1 MIIKLDRRIS
11 CPMQELKL
19 LVYSQ
24 GKRVYN
30 KTSNINEIPPQIF
43 YYLIL
48 ESLSDTYGL
57 FAHQVYV
64 NDLKF
69 KNKSVGNVSV

>member
-1 MIIKLDRRIS
+1 MSKNTYIYDYKADIEEIIS

-30 KTSNINEIPPQIF
+30 KKRPNINEIPPQIF
-43 YYLIL
+43 TI
-48 ESLSDTYGL
+48 
-57 FAHQVYV
+57 
-64 NDLKF
+64 
-69 KNKSVGNVSV
+69 